1 MQSINQSINQQY
13 IYIREKVSRTL
24 EDLPGASNRTSSG
37 LAMGIF
43 FLSAFSRILRIMGP
57 IMCSRV
63 VDDDDVDDDTDG
75 CGAKA
80 RTPQPPSVTVVLML
94 ANSRVA
100 NNNTIMALS
109 ATAPGRRRQR

>member
-1 MQSINQSINQQY
+1 
-13 IYIREKVSRTL
+13 
-24 EDLPGASNRTSSG
+24 
-37 LAMGIF
+37 MGIF
-43 FLSAFSRILRIMGP
+43 FLSAFSRIFRIMGP

-63 VDDDDVDDDTDG
+63 VDDDDDDSDG

-100 NNNTIMALS
+100 NTTIMALS
-109 ATAPGRRRQR
+109 ANALAAGRRRQR